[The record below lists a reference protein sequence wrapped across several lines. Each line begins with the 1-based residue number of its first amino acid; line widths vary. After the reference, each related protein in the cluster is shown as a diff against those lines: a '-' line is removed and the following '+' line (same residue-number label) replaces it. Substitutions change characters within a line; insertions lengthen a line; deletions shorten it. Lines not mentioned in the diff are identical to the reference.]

1 MDIPTMLKRIN
12 ANKNINASEQQ
23 ARKKSYFIA
32 KTRAKKNAKEDEFH
46 AEWLA
51 KYPQYAPEAPKAVP
65 KEPKVAPAPPE
76 GPKAAP
82 AAKPVAVART
92 LEQGDC
98 FYSALYRA
106 ASERGLLGEFKRCLL
121 LPIDSE
127 DEFVKHFRFKLARR
141 IMRGELLKGMNKG
154 GELDTY
160 DMLVFRTS
168 DGSYKATM
176 AHMPAWFVREFGRSG
191 ELLGTRESF
200 LKRFAAGVAT
210 LTNWVSEIEVQ
221 MVADMMKACSI
232 AFRVHT
238 KKEKMLFEKES
249 DKDMLHLYNP
259 RAGHYEFFSFTAGAS
274 SAGKAEDLKAAIAE
288 CKAKCAEME
297 KQLKALKKGGGR
309 KTQKRRRGS
318 RKRL

>member
-1 MDIPTMLKRIN
+1 MDIPSMLKRIN
-12 ANKNINASEQQ
+12 ANKNSNASEKQT
-23 ARKKSYFIA
+23 RKKAYFIG
-32 KTRAKKNAKEDEFH
+32 KTKAKKNAKEDEFH

-51 KYPQYAPEAPKAVP
+51 KYPQYAPDLEEA
-65 KEPKVAPAPPE
+65 KVAPAPP
-76 GPKAAP
+76 PP
-82 AAKPVAVART
+82 PPPPPTAKPVAVART

-98 FYSALYRA
+98 FYSALYRGA
-106 ASERGLLGEFKRCLL
+106 HERGLLGEFKRCLL

-127 DEFVKHFRFKLARR
+127 DEFVKQFRFKLARR
-141 IMRGELLKGMNKG
+141 IMRGDLLKGKNTG

-168 DGSYKATM
+168 DGSYRATM

-191 ELLGTRESF
+191 ELLGTRQSF

-221 MVADMMKACSI
+221 MVADMIKGCSI
-232 AFRVHT
+232 RFRVHT
-238 KKEKMLFEKES
+238 KKEKMLFEQE
-249 DKDMLHLYNP
+249 DGFEVLHLYNP
-259 RAGHYEFFSFTAGAS
+259 RAGHYEFFSFSYGAGVS

-297 KQLKALKKGGGR
+297 KQLKEMKKGGGHR
-309 KTQKRRRGS
+309 KTRRQKARRRLS
-318 RKRL
+318 MKR